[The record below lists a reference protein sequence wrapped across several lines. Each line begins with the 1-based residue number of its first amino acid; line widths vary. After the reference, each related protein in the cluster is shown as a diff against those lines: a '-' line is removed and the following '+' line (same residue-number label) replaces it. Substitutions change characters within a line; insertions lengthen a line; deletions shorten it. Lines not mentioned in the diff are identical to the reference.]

1 MSSIP
6 LRLAALAIACSLSA
20 PIAARAAD
28 DAASPEPAAPA
39 AVLPIPAETS
49 AVTEHTAS
57 IGGKEIRYT
66 ATAGTLLLTNAKDQ
80 PTASVFYR
88 AYVADGLGPHGR
100 RPITFAYNGGPGGSS
115 ALIEMGAFGPRTIV
129 TTNGAQT
136 PPPPYDIVDN
146 HDGLLDKTDLVF
158 IDAVGTGFSR
168 LAGKGTPKEYY
179 GVDQDGHAFEQFVRR
194 YITRNDRWNSPKYL
208 AGESYGTT
216 RSAVLAKMMQ
226 DDGIAVSGITLMSTV
241 LDFTTFRGD
250 LQCEVFLPSEAAVA
264 VYYKRAGTVPP
275 DLPAYLRDVRAFA
288 IGPYANALAQ
298 GDRLARADRDRI
310 ANQLHEYTGLPVAY
324 IERSNL
330 RVPPGRFEKELLGD
344 QALTIGRYDARFSGF
359 DLDPI
364 AAGAEYDPA
373 SNAVFG
379 AFTAA
384 FNRYVREELH
394 YRTDK
399 KYEFLSYDVN
409 KAWDFKREGGREASG
424 LDVTDDLGA
433 ALTADPYLRVISVNG
448 LYDLATPF
456 FGTEYSIAH
465 LGIQPPLQSHVSFRY
480 YPSGHMI
487 YLNPVA
493 HDALKRDLDAFYTAR
508 GGRGSAE

>member
-1 MSSIP
+1 MPSHT
-6 LRLAALAIACSLSA
+6 RRFAALVLASTFFA
-20 PIAARAAD
+20 PLAVRAAD
-28 DAASPEPAAPA
+28 DAASPDPAPTT
-39 AVLPIPAETS
+39 LPIPAET
-49 AVTEHTAS
+49 AVVTEHTAS
-57 IGGKEIRYT
+57 IGGKQIRYT
-66 ATAGTLLLTNAKDQ
+66 ATAGTLLLEDAKDR

-88 AYVADGLGPHGR
+88 AYVADGLGPHAR

-168 LAGKGTPKEYY
+168 LAGKGTAKEYY
-179 GVDQDGHAFEQFVRR
+179 GVDQDGRAFEQFVRR

-226 DDGIAVSGITLMSTV
+226 DDGIAVSGVTLMSTV
-241 LDFTTFRGD
+241 LDFATFRGD
-250 LQCEVFLPSEAAVA
+250 LQCETFLPSEAAIA
-264 VYYKRAGTVPP
+264 VYYKRATAPA
-275 DLPAYLRDVRAFA
+275 DLAAYLRDVRTFA

-298 GDRLARADRDRI
+298 GDGLPKADFDRI
-310 ANQLHEYTGLPVAY
+310 AAQLHEYTGLSLAY
-324 IERSNL
+324 LERSNL
-330 RVPPGRFEKELLGD
+330 RVPPQRFEKELLGD
-344 QALTIGRYDARFSGF
+344 QARTIGRYDARFSGF
-359 DLDPI
+359 DLDPV
-364 AAGAEYDPA
+364 ASDAEYDPA

-379 AFTAA
+379 AFTAS
-384 FNRYVREELH
+384 FNRYVRDELH

-399 KYEFLSYDVN
+399 PYVFLSYDVN
-409 KAWDFKREGGREASG
+409 KAWQFQRDGGRGASG
-424 LDVTDDLGA
+424 LDVTGDLAA
-433 ALTADPYLRVISVNG
+433 ALTADPYLRVLSVNG
-448 LYDLATPF
+448 IYDLATPF

-465 LGIQPPLQSHVSFRY
+465 MGIRPPLPSHVAFRY

-487 YLNPVA
+487 YLNPAA
-493 HDALKRDLDAFYTAR
+493 HDALKRDLDAFYASTAR
-508 GGRGSAE
+508 